1 MNNLLYSKFLWVGSI
16 LQANLPKYSGLF
28 DEKTP
33 LNRQSQI
40 LVSHLIKL
48 KKIFCPNIGMW
59 GVYPEAMACNV
70 GGLCSDFN
78 LGERILR

>member
-1 MNNLLYSKFLWVGSI
+1 MNQPCQSKSLWVGI
-16 LQANLPKYSGLF
+16 LSAYLPKYLGLF

-40 LVSHLIKL
+40 LVSHLLKSKKL
-48 KKIFCPNIGMW
+48 HRLNMW
-59 GVYPEAMACNV
+59 GVYPEAMTCDV
-70 GGLCSDFN
+70 GVLCSDIN